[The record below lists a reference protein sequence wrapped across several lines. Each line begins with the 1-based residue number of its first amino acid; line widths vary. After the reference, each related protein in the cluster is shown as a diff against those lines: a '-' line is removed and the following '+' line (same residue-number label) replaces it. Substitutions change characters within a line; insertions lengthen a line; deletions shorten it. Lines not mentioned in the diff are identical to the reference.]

1 MSTEK
6 SLVGKIIQVS
16 KSEMYLLKEPFGK
29 KLLQTPLEKGKVAG
43 IATGAV
49 KLYKKN
55 GKSYRFVRVWT
66 YDKNYKVSKAWV
78 DSADVSELEAT
89 KFNNGDLLLKSIM
102 VRDQFTYRNLLKT
115 YKYFIALRKA
125 GKSIPKA
132 EFSNMIQCYVSLMSR
147 QQRMRETEGVETK
160 SGFPAEMAS
169 VRNSWEKTLNSA
181 LNNKVDG
188 IGVIPI
194 VVIIIIVVIVAA
206 SAVVAVYE
214 IFRPDYEDSK
224 SDFILSSD
232 LEEKLKKYLPTEVY
246 NQLMTEGEKEVDD
259 AYNDGKSKQKFKD
272 FWNMAKWPV
281 IAFGSFFLIDKV
293 SSKIANRK

>member
-16 KSEMYLLKEPFGK
+16 KTTYLLKEPFGK
-29 KLLQTPLEKGKVAG
+29 KLLSIAFEKGKNIG

-49 KLYKKN
+49 KLYKKD

-102 VRDQFTYRNLLKT
+102 IRDQFTYLNLLKT
-115 YKYFIALRKA
+115 YKYFLALRKA
-125 GKSIPKA
+125 GKSIPRA
-132 EFSNMIQCYVSLMSR
+132 EFADMVKIFVSLMNR
-147 QQRMRETEGVETK
+147 QKRIREHENVETK

-169 VRNSWEKTLNSA
+169 IRNSWEKALDSA
-181 LNNKVDG
+181 LNKKVDG
-188 IGVIPI
+188 IGIIPI
-194 VVIIIIVVIVAA
+194 VVIIIIAVVVTAG
-206 SAVVAVYE
+206 AVVAVYE
-214 IFRPDYEDSK
+214 YFRPDYEDSK
-224 SDFILSSD
+224 SDFTLSSD

-246 NQLMTEGEKEVDD
+246 DQLMTEGEKEVDD
-259 AYNDGKSKQKFKD
+259 AYNAGKSKQKFKD